1 MKNDFSDKPD
11 QPMEMQVHLSPD
23 IQRGVYANQLMV
35 SHNQEEFVMDFIL
48 ATPPIG
54 VVNARVLVSPGH
66 AKRIARI
73 LQENVA
79 RYESMFGEIRSI
91 QTSQELPA
99 MPDHIK
105 FN

>member
-1 MKNDFSDKPD
+1 MSDDCTEKPD
-11 QPMEMQVHLSPD
+11 QGMEMQVHMPAEV
-23 IQRGVYANQLMV
+23 QRGSYANQLMV

-73 LQENVA
+73 LQEHVA
-79 RYESMFGEIRSI
+79 RYESLFGEIRNL
-91 QTSQELPA
+91 EPA
-99 MPDHIK
+99 AGPDHIRI
-105 FN
+105 N